1 MPVSRKPHPAFKP
14 TALEDSLIRS
24 SFDPTR
30 PESFR
35 RLHPSYPSF
44 ERFLHASFSN
54 YRNSFDT
61 NNRNLPLPIEP
72 FPRTTQISDFSAI
85 PGSSPE
91 SLPQP
96 FIEPPPEDLP
106 KHPRTLILQEQHD
119 TTFESDVEYDNQN
132 HPEML
137 MEVCKGVVEEE
148 SECPLSFLRA
158 PGDVEGLDHFGFS
171 LRQVL
176 DILTDKTSESKA
188 AAFEYT
194 CRYCGAGF
202 RTGCGLGGHVS
213 KVHVGVKPKNKKKRI
228 LKDFK
233 HFDKERSKFFRKLRK

>member
-1 MPVSRKPHPAFKP
+1 MPAFKP
-14 TALEDSLIRS
+14 TNLEESLLRS

-44 ERFLHASFSN
+44 ERFLNASFSN
-54 YRNSFDT
+54 YHNSLDT

-72 FPRTTQISDFSAI
+72 FPRTAPISDFSAI
-85 PGSSPE
+85 PMTPPE

-96 FIEPPPEDLP
+96 FLEPPQEDLP

-119 TTFESDVEYDNQN
+119 TTFDSDVDYDNQHN
-132 HPEML
+132 SEML
-137 MEVCKGVVEEE
+137 QKVCQGGAAGEE
-148 SECPLSFLRA
+148 SDPPISFLRA
-158 PGDVEGLDHFGFS
+158 PGDVMGLDHFGFS
-171 LRQVL
+171 LKQVL
-176 DILTDKTSESKA
+176 DILTDKTSELKA
-188 AAFEYT
+188 AAYEYT

-213 KVHVGVKPKNKKKRI
+213 KVHVGAKPKNKKKRI